1 MLRYFYD
8 LKNDKILD
16 WNEICKLFIDDLQYY
31 IMDDED
37 GEYETY
43 CMKDY
48 IEDEIEMKDIA
59 EFEDLLDDE
68 YMFDIRSAKLNNILA
83 IGESN
88 KFVSL
93 SITIRKLL
101 DNSNYAAI
109 QNIIDD
115 GDFTDD
121 DGNFWYCDIIDK
133 DLLFY

>member
-48 IEDEIEMKDIA
+48 IDDEIQMKNIA

>member
-48 IEDEIEMKDIA
+48 IEDEIELKDIA

-88 KFVSL
+88 KFISL

>member
-88 KFVSL
+88 KFISL

>member
-8 LKNDKILD
+8 LKNDKILN

-115 GDFTDD
+115 SNFTDD

>member
-8 LKNDKILD
+8 LKNDKILN

-48 IEDEIEMKDIA
+48 IDDEIQMKNIA

-68 YMFDIRSAKLNNILA
+68 YMFDIRSVKLNNILA

>member
-31 IMDDED
+31 IMDDEN

-115 GDFTDD
+115 SDFTDD